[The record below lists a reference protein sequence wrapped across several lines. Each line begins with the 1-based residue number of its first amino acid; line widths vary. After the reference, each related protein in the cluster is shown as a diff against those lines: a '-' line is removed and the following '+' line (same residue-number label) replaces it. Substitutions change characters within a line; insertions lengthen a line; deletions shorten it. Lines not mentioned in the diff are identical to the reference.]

1 MSKKD
6 KSKDII
12 EVKDAEVVEFEEDD
26 DKSLFEFI
34 AEKLSENLSMDI
46 NIKKNKKTGKIGLSF
61 SVDYDDEE

>member
-6 KSKDII
+6 DSKDLV
-12 EVKDAEVVEFEEDD
+12 EVKDAEMVEFEED

-61 SVDYDDEE
+61 SVDYDDE

>member
-6 KSKDII
+6 DSKDLV
-12 EVKDAEVVEFEEDD
+12 EVKDAEMVEFEEDD
-26 DKSLFEFI
+26 KGLFEFI

-61 SVDYDDEE
+61 SVDYDDE